1 MNCDYGMVGYG
12 NPIMMLQIN
21 TMMCGESASPGVRY
35 SRVQQNIS
43 GLPNMNELNE
53 VVLKVQHIQAFE
65 YYM

>member
-1 MNCDYGMVGYG
+1 
-12 NPIMMLQIN
+12 MMLQIN